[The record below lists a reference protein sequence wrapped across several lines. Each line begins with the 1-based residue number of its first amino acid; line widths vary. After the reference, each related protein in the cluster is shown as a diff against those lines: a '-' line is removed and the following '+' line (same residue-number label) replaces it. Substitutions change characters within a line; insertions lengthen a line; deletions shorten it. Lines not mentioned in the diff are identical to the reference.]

1 MWKPYYSS
9 APAVLNAEQMRTAE
23 AADEVVVEDGGRRVV
38 VVAGRLRLPVS
49 AGVSDDQALVL
60 ARAGTTAWHLL
71 RTCAHLRPD
80 ESVVV
85 HDAASEIGAI
95 AVQLARSF
103 AAGRVI
109 ATESSQTR
117 RRRTLEL
124 GADIAVESDR
134 DGLAQ
139 RLVDANEGHQVDVV
153 LDPGGALKASSD
165 ALAPFGRIV
174 CYGADQDESIKLTGL
189 LGGSRAVIGFRF
201 EHTLQRPDMI
211 ARAVSELFGL
221 TSAGRLR
228 PVAAD

>member
-1 MWKPYYSS
+1 
-9 APAVLNAEQMRTAE
+9 MRTAE
-23 AADEVVVEDGGRRVV
+23 AADEVRVEDGGRRVV

-49 AGVSDDQALVL
+49 AGVTDAQALTL

-80 ESVVV
+80 ESIVV

-109 ATESSQTR
+109 ATETSQAR
-117 RRRTLEL
+117 RRRAVKL
-124 GADIAVESDR
+124 GADVAVDSGR

-139 RLVDANEGHQVDVV
+139 RVIGANEGRQVDVV
-153 LDPGGALKASSD
+153 LDPGGALEASLD

-201 EHTLQRPDMI
+201 EHTLDRPDMI

-228 PVAAD
+228 PMADS

>member
-1 MWKPYYSS
+1 
-9 APAVLNAEQMRTAE
+9 MRTAE
-23 AADEVVVEDGGRRVV
+23 AADEVRVEDGGRRVV
-38 VVAGRLRLPVS
+38 VVAGRLHLPVS
-49 AGVSDDQALVL
+49 AGVTDEQALTL

-80 ESVVV
+80 ESIVV
-85 HDAASEIGAI
+85 HDAASEIGTI

-109 ATESSQTR
+109 ATDSSQSR
-117 RRRTLEL
+117 RRKALKL
-124 GADIAVESDR
+124 GADIAVEADQ

-139 RLVDANEGHQVDVV
+139 RLVQANEGKQVDVV
-153 LDPGGALKASSD
+153 LDPGGTLKASLD
-165 ALAPFGRIV
+165 AIAPFGRIV
-174 CYGADQDESIKLTGL
+174 CYGVDQDESIKLTGL

-201 EHTLQRPDMI
+201 EHTLERPDMI

-228 PVAAD
+228 PMAAD

>member
-1 MWKPYYSS
+1 
-9 APAVLNAEQMRTAE
+9 MRTAE
-23 AADEVVVEDGGRRVV
+23 AADEVRVEDGGRRVV

-49 AGVSDDQALVL
+49 AGVTDAQALTL

-80 ESVVV
+80 ESIVV

-109 ATESSQTR
+109 ATETSQAR
-117 RRRTLEL
+117 RRRAVKL
-124 GADIAVESDR
+124 GADIAVDSGR

-139 RLVDANEGHQVDVV
+139 RVIGANEGKQVDVV
-153 LDPGGALKASSD
+153 LDPGGALEASLD

-201 EHTLQRPDMI
+201 EHTLDRPDMI

-228 PVAAD
+228 PMADS

>member
-1 MWKPYYSS
+1 
-9 APAVLNAEQMRTAE
+9 MRTAE
-23 AADEVVVEDGGRRVV
+23 AVDEILVEDGGRRVV
-38 VVAGRLRLPVS
+38 VVAGRLHLPVS
-49 AGVSDDQALVL
+49 AGVTDEQALTL

-85 HDAASEIGAI
+85 HDGASEVGAI

-109 ATESSQTR
+109 ATDSSQAR
-117 RRRTLEL
+117 RRRATKL
-124 GADIAVESDR
+124 GADVVVESGH
-134 DGLAQ
+134 DGLAE
-139 RLVDANEGHQVDVV
+139 RLIRANDGKQVDVV
-153 LDPGGALKASSD
+153 LDPGGMLKASLD

-174 CYGADQDESIKLTGL
+174 CYGPDQDESIKLIGL
-189 LGGSRAVIGFRF
+189 LCGSRAVIGFRF
-201 EHTLQRPDMI
+201 EHTLERPDMI

-228 PVAAD
+228 PVAGD

>member
-1 MWKPYYSS
+1 M
-9 APAVLNAEQMRTAE
+9 
-23 AADEVVVEDGGRRVV
+23 
-38 VVAGRLRLPVS
+38 S
-49 AGVSDDQALVL
+49 AGVSDEQALVL

-80 ESVVV
+80 ESIVV
-85 HDAASEIGAI
+85 HNAASEIGAI

-109 ATESSQTR
+109 ATESSQAR
-117 RRRTLEL
+117 RRKALKL

-134 DGLAQ
+134 DGLAN
-139 RLVDANEGHQVDVV
+139 RLVRANEGGQVDVV
-153 LDPGGALKASSD
+153 LDPGGMLTASSD

-174 CYGADQDESIKLTGL
+174 CFGTDQDESIKLTGL
-189 LGGSRAVIGFRF
+189 LSGSRAVIGFRF

-228 PVAAD
+228 PVATD

>member
-1 MWKPYYSS
+1 
-9 APAVLNAEQMRTAE
+9 MRTAG
-23 AADEVVVEDGGRRVV
+23 AADEVRVEDGGRRVV
-38 VVAGRLRLPVS
+38 VVAGQVHLPVS
-49 AGVSDDQALVL
+49 AGVTDDQALAL

-80 ESVVV
+80 ESIVV
-85 HDAASEIGAI
+85 HDAAGEVGAI

-109 ATESSQTR
+109 ATESNQAR
-117 RRRTLEL
+117 RHKAVEL
-124 GADIAVESDR
+124 GADIAVDSGR
-134 DGLAQ
+134 DGLAE
-139 RLVDANEGHQVDVV
+139 RLVEANEGRQVDVV
-153 LDPGGALKASSD
+153 LDPGGTLKASLD

-174 CYGADQDESIKLTGL
+174 CHGADQDDSIMLTGL

-228 PVAAD
+228 PVATD

>member
-1 MWKPYYSS
+1 MGT
-9 APAVLNAEQMRTAE
+9 AGAV
-23 AADEVVVEDGGRRVV
+23 DEVRVEDGGRRVV
-38 VVAGRLRLPVS
+38 VVAGRLHLPVS
-49 AGVSDDQALVL
+49 AGVTDDEALAL

-80 ESVVV
+80 ESIVV
-85 HDAASEIGAI
+85 HDAASEVGAI

-109 ATESSQTR
+109 ATESSQA
-117 RRRTLEL
+117 RRRTVLKL
-124 GADIAVESDR
+124 GADVAVDSGR
-134 DGLAQ
+134 NGLAE
-139 RLVDANEGHQVDVV
+139 RLVGANGGRQVDVV
-153 LDPGGALKASSD
+153 LDAGGALQASLD

-174 CYGADQDESIKLTGL
+174 CYGADQDESVTLTGL

>member
-1 MWKPYYSS
+1 
-9 APAVLNAEQMRTAE
+9 MRTAE
-23 AADEVVVEDGGRRVV
+23 AVDEVVVEDGGRRVV
-38 VVAGRLRLPVS
+38 VVAGRLRLPVP
-49 AGVSDDQALVL
+49 AGVTDAQALTLV
-60 ARAGTTAWHLL
+60 RAGTTAWHLL

-109 ATESSQTR
+109 ATGSSQGR
-117 RRRTLEL
+117 RRRAVKL
-124 GADIAVESDR
+124 GADVAVESGPAR
-134 DGLAQ
+134 LAE
-139 RLVDANEGHQVDVV
+139 RVVEANEGRQVDVM
-153 LDPGGALKASSD
+153 LDPGGTLKASLD

-174 CYGADQDESIKLTGL
+174 CYGADQDEPINLTGL

-228 PVAAD
+228 PMADD

>member
-1 MWKPYYSS
+1 
-9 APAVLNAEQMRTAE
+9 MRTAQ
-23 AADEVVVEDGGRRVV
+23 AVDEVRVEDGGRRVV
-38 VVAGRLRLPVS
+38 VVAGRLHLPVP
-49 AGVSDDQALVL
+49 AGVTDEQALTL

-80 ESVVV
+80 ESIVV
-85 HDAASEIGAI
+85 HDATSEVGAI

-109 ATESSQTR
+109 ATESSQAR
-117 RRRTLEL
+117 RRKSLRL
-124 GADIAVESDR
+124 GADVAIESVP
-134 DGLAQ
+134 DGLAE
-139 RLVDANEGHQVDVV
+139 RVIEANEGKQVDVV
-153 LDPGGALKASSD
+153 LDPGGTLKASLD

-201 EHTLQRPDMI
+201 EHTLERPDMI

-228 PVAAD
+228 PMADD

>member
-1 MWKPYYSS
+1 MGS
-9 APAVLNAEQMRTAE
+9 MRTAE
-23 AADEVVVEDGGRRVV
+23 AADEVRVEDGGRRVV
-38 VVAGRLRLPVS
+38 VVAGRLHLPVP
-49 AGVSDDQALVL
+49 AGVTDDQALTL

-109 ATESSQTR
+109 ATDSSQAR
-117 RRRTLEL
+117 RRRAMKL
-124 GADIAVESDR
+124 GADVAVESGR
-134 DGLAQ
+134 DGLAE
-139 RLVDANEGHQVDVV
+139 RLIQANEGKPVDVV
-153 LDPGGALKASSD
+153 LDPGGAPKASLD

-189 LGGSRAVIGFRF
+189 LCWSRAIIGFRF
-201 EHTLQRPDMI
+201 EHTLERPDMI

-228 PVAAD
+228 PMADD

>member
-1 MWKPYYSS
+1 
-9 APAVLNAEQMRTAE
+9 MRTAE
-23 AADEVVVEDGGRRVV
+23 AADEVRVEDGGRRVV

-49 AGVSDDQALVL
+49 AGVTDAQALTL

-80 ESVVV
+80 ESIVV
-85 HDAASEIGAI
+85 HDAASEVGAI

-103 AAGRVI
+103 AAGQVI
-109 ATESSQTR
+109 ATETSQAR
-117 RRRTLEL
+117 RRRAVKL
-124 GADIAVESDR
+124 GADVAVDSGR

-139 RLVDANEGHQVDVV
+139 RVIEANEGKQVDVV
-153 LDPGGALKASSD
+153 LDPGGTLEASLD

-201 EHTLQRPDMI
+201 EHTLDRPDMI

-228 PVAAD
+228 PMADS